1 MLSGPAGP
9 DEMTEPDRQAIE
21 RTLDERLEELR
32 RTRAGMRRESEGM
45 LSGEL
50 SHVDNHPGDEGT
62 ETHEREL
69 EVTTEL
75 FLDEEERRID
85 EARRALAEGR
95 YGKCVDCGEE
105 IARERLAAVPEA
117 VRCLDC
123 QRHFEGIH
131 SQHHRVSPE
140 A

>member
-1 MLSGPAGP
+1 MS
-9 DEMTEPDRQAIE
+9 EVDRQTIE
-21 RTLDERLEELR
+21 TALDERLDELR
-32 RTRAGMRRESEGM
+32 RTRAGMRRESDGM
-45 LSGEL
+45 VGNEL

-75 FLDEEERRID
+75 FLEEEERRIE

-95 YGKCVDCGEE
+95 YGKCVNC
-105 IARERLAAVPEA
+105 AREIPAARLLAVPEA

-123 QRHFEGIH
+123 QRHFEGLH
-131 SQHHRVSPE
+131 NQHHGVDQGG
-140 A
+140 

>member
-1 MLSGPAGP
+1 
-9 DEMTEPDRQAIE
+9 MTEVDRQTIE
-21 RTLDERLEELR
+21 TALDERLEELR
-32 RTRAGMRRESEGM
+32 RTRAGMQRESEGG
-45 LSGEL
+45 LAGEV

-75 FLDEEERRID
+75 FLEEEERRIG

-95 YGKCVDCGEE
+95 YGKCMNCGTE
-105 IARERLAAVPEA
+105 IPGARLTAMPEA

-123 QRHFEGIH
+123 QRHFEGLH
-131 SQHHRVSPE
+131 NQHHSLDPDR
-140 A
+140 

>member
-1 MLSGPAGP
+1 
-9 DEMTEPDRQAIE
+9 MTELDRQSIE
-21 RTLDERLEELR
+21 AALEERLDELR
-32 RTRAGMRRESEGM
+32 RTRQGMRRESDGM
-45 LSGEL
+45 VSGEL

-75 FLDEEERRID
+75 FLDEEERRIE

-95 YGKCVDCGEE
+95 YGVCVECGSQ
-105 IARERLAAVPEA
+105 IPANRLAAVPEA

-123 QRHFEGIH
+123 QRHFEGLH
-131 SQHHRVSPE
+131 SQRNRVDSDRGGSE
-140 A
+140 

>member
-1 MLSGPAGP
+1 
-9 DEMTEPDRQAIE
+9 MTDLDRQSIE
-21 RTLDERLEELR
+21 SALDQRLAELR

-75 FLDEEERRID
+75 FLDEEERRIA

-95 YGKCVDCGEE
+95 YGTCVNCGSE
-105 IARERLAAVPEA
+105 IPAARLAAVPEA

-123 QRHFEGIH
+123 QRHFEGLH
-131 SQHHRVSPE
+131 NQHNGPGAE
-140 A
+140 G

>member
-1 MLSGPAGP
+1 
-9 DEMTEPDRQAIE
+9 MTNADRHTIE
-21 RTLDERLEELR
+21 AALDERLEELR
-32 RTRAGMRRESEGM
+32 RTRAAMRRESDGM
-45 LSGEL
+45 VGNEL

-75 FLDEEERRID
+75 FLEEEERRID

-95 YGKCVDCGEE
+95 YGRCVNCGTQ
-105 IARERLAAVPEA
+105 IPAARLVAMPEV

-123 QRHFEGIH
+123 QRHFEGLH
-131 SQHHRVSPE
+131 NQHHSLDADR
-140 A
+140 